1 MQIFAIN
8 KMDKRQDTQL
18 ANGQMMMIGIQL
30 LHLWDQIDDRRDIGK
45 RSKMLYRRGMLAT
58 I

>member
-30 LHLWDQIDDRRDIGK
+30 LHLWVQIDKGGEDK
-45 RSKMLYRRGMLAT
+45 E
-58 I
+58 

>member
-18 ANGQMMMIGIQL
+18 ANGQMMIGIQL
-30 LHLWDQIDDRRDIGK
+30 LHLWVQIDDRRDIGK

>member
-1 MQIFAIN
+1 MQIFAID

-30 LHLWDQIDDRRDIGK
+30 LHLWVQIDKG
-45 RSKMLYRRGMLAT
+45 GEQEE
-58 I
+58 